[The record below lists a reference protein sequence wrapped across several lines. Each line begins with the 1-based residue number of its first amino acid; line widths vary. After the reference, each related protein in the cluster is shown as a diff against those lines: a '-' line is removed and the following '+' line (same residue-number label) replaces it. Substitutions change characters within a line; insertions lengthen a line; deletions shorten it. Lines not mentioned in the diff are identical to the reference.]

1 MKRQKNLWEDT
12 TADAIVEATILFPII
27 IMIFMGLFLL
37 SNYLPVRA
45 TLQEATQYAANAV
58 AIDRSDTWL
67 YYNEASG
74 GYALYTAKSDL
85 PNVYVAVF
93 QSLVGGRE
101 KETARQIV
109 EERMEQSIMKPK
121 GELDVDCKLMNYVLY
136 KEIEVTATYRIPVP
150 VNLSFVRF
158 PTEIPLTVTSVSV
171 VQNGDEYV
179 RNLDLAGDFLDYL
192 DNKYHFSDVFGKINE
207 VGAKIKGFLGI

>member
-37 SNYLPVRA
+37 SIYLPVRA

-67 YYNEASG
+67 HYNDASG

-192 DNKYHFSDVFGKINE
+192 DGKYHFSDVFGKINQ

>member
-12 TADAIVEATILFPII
+12 TAGAIVEATILFPII

-37 SNYLPVRA
+37 SIYLPVRA

-67 YYNEASG
+67 YYNDASG

-121 GELDVDCKLMNYVLY
+121 GELDVDCNLINYVLY

-192 DNKYHFSDVFGKINE
+192 DGKYHFSDVFEKINQ

>member
-12 TADAIVEATILFPII
+12 TAGAIVEATILFPII

-37 SNYLPVRA
+37 SIYLPVRA

-67 YYNEASG
+67 YYNDASG

-121 GELDVDCKLMNYVLY
+121 GELDVDCNLMNYVLY

-192 DNKYHFSDVFGKINE
+192 DGKYHFSDVFGKINE